1 MIHDRFAMI
10 GESLVDVIVDG
21 SGGLTT
27 RAGGSPMNVAI
38 GAARLGLNTALIT
51 AYGHD
56 DHGALVQQHI
66 ESEGV
71 TLINRGD
78 PRRPTNQAV
87 ATLAADGSAEYAFHM
102 ENQVRGAADAIVGS
116 DLAHLHVGSITAVSD
131 GEWADVLAAVESSRD
146 TATISYD
153 PNCRPDLGI
162 PIAEGRRRAEKFVG
176 VADLVKASDEDL
188 TWLYPEQTAD
198 AVAARWMDAGA
209 RLVVITHGEEGPI
222 GYAEGVRVS
231 VPASRTHVTD
241 TVGAGDSFM
250 AAMLAWCDERGM
262 LGRSRLPRFSADEVR
277 GMLEFAARASA
288 ITCARVGANPP
299 TRAELERN

>member
-1 MIHDRFAMI
+1 MIHDRFAVI
-10 GESLVDVIVDG
+10 GESLVDVIVDA
-21 SGGLTT
+21 SGGRTA

-51 AYGHD
+51 AYGD
-56 DHGALVQQHI
+56 DEHGALVQQHI
-66 ESEGV
+66 EREGV

-78 PRRPTNQAV
+78 GRRPTNQAA
-87 ATLAADGSAEYAFHM
+87 ATLAADGSAEYGFRM
-102 ENQVRGAADAIVGS
+102 QNQVRDAADAIVGS

-131 GEWADVLAAVESSRD
+131 GEWVDVLAAVESSRA

-162 PIAEGRRRAEKFVG
+162 PVAEGRRRAEKFVG

-188 TWLYPEQTAD
+188 AWLYPGQTSD
-198 AVAARWMDAGA
+198 AVAARWIGAGA

-262 LGRSRLPRFSADEVR
+262 LGRSRLPRFSADEVW